1 MPIPAIVPNPF
12 DDDASRQQRLEA
24 NLPVSSRRALAIVIG
39 GCLCLIA
46 FAIAALRG
54 FPGAGAALVPLG
66 MLLLLGGGIELLL
79 SRL

>member
-12 DDDASRQQRLEA
+12 DDDAKRQQRLEA
-24 NLPVSSRRALAIVIG
+24 NLPISSRRALAIVIG
-39 GCLCLIA
+39 GCACLIA
-46 FAIAALRG
+46 FAVAVVLG

-66 MLLLLGGGIELLL
+66 MLLVIGGGIELLL